1 MGHHFHSYVKLQ
13 EGTRWNWI
21 LPSCALHPGL
31 GTKMPQQAGIL
42 YIRSPNRKT
51 PWKKAAPGSKTPWLW
66 RTEKPQNCT
75 PKMPNVTSETHR
87 KWCFWLLFPLA
98 AAMNFSYLYIRSPNR
113 KTPWKKAAPGS
124 KTLWL
129 WRTEKPQNC
138 TPKMPN
144 MTSETHRKWCFWLL
158 FPLAAAMHFSY
169 LYIRSPNRKTP
180 WKKAA
185 PGSKTPW
192 LWRTEKPQNC
202 TPKMPNATSETH
214 RKWCFW
220 LLFPLAAAMNFSYLY
235 IRSPNRKTPWKKAA
249 PGSKTPWLWRTEKP
263 QNCTPKMPNA
273 TSETHRKW
281 CFWRLFPLAAA
292 MHFSYLY
299 IRSPNRKTPWKK
311 AAPGSKT
318 PWLWR
323 TEKPQNCTPKMPNV
337 TSETHRKWCFWLLFP
352 LAAAM
357 NFSYLYIRSPNRK
370 TPWKK
375 AAPGSK
381 TPWLWRTEKPQNCTP
396 KMPNVT
402 SETHRKWCFWLLFPL
417 AAAMNFSYLYI
428 RSPNR
433 KTPWKKA
440 APGSK
445 TPWLWRTEKPQNCT
459 PKMPNATSETHGKWC
474 FWLLFP
480 LAAAMNFSYLYIRSP
495 NRKTPWKKAAP
506 GSKTPWLWRTEKPQN
521 CTPKMP
527 NVTSETHRKWC
538 FWLLFPLAAAM
549 NFSYLYVRSP
559 NRKTPWKKAAPGS
572 KTPWLWRTE
581 KPQNCT
587 PKMPNATSETHRKW
601 CFWLLFP
608 LAAAMNFSYL
618 YIRSPNR
625 KTPWKKAAPGSKTPW
640 LWRTEKPQN
649 CTPKMPN
656 VTSETH
662 RKWCFWLLF
671 PLAAAMNFSYLYIR
685 SPNRKTP
692 WKKAAPGS
700 KTPWLWR
707 TEKAQN
713 CTPKMPNVTS
723 ETHRKWC
730 FWLLFPL
737 AAAMNFNYLY
747 IRSPNR
753 KTPWKKAAPGS
764 KTPWLW
770 RTEKPQNC
778 TPKMPNATSETHR
791 KWCFW
796 LLFPLAAAMNFSYLY
811 IRSPNRKT
819 PWKKAAPGSKTP
831 WLWRTEKPQNCTPKM
846 PNATSETHRK
856 WCFWLLF
863 PLAAA
868 MNFSYLYI
876 RSPNRKTP
884 WKKAAPGSKTPWLWR
899 TEKPQNCTPKMP
911 NATSETHRKWC
922 FWLLFPLAAA
932 MNFSYLYIRS
942 PNRKT
947 PWKKAAPGSKTPW
960 LWRTEKPQ
968 NCTPKMPNA
977 TSETH
982 RKWCFWLLFP
992 LAAAMNFSYLYI
1004 RSPNSKTPW
1013 KKAAPGSKTPWL
1025 WRTEKPQNCTPKM
1038 PNVTSETHRKWCF
1051 WLLFPL
1057 AAAMN
1062 FSYLYIRS
1070 PNRKTPWKKAAP
1082 GSKTPWLWR
1091 TEKPQNCTPK
1101 MPNATSETHRQWC
1114 FWLLFPLAA
1123 AMNFSYLYI
1132 RSPNR
1137 KTPWKK
1143 AAPGSKTPWLWR
1155 TEKPQNC
1162 TPKMPNATS
1171 ETHRKWCFW
1180 LLFPLAAAMNFS
1192 YLYIRSPNRKTPWKK
1207 AAPGS
1212 KTPWLWRTEKPQNCT
1227 PKMPNATSETHR
1239 KWCFWLLFPL
1249 AAAMNFSYLYIRSP
1263 NRKTPWKKAAP
1274 GSKTPWLWRTEKP
1287 QNCRQPTIESHPVPV
1302 SHRARFRW
1310 HVLRRAR
1317 KHNRAQQNT
1326 TSLPAACRC
1335 LLLLAA
1341 AQKAPITCNQRRVLL
1356 LLLLLLLFAES
1367 WLLTTGCLLPASWL
1381 LAALLLPASCSCRWL
1396 LQKRRSRT
1404 GKHHGTEEYCCCCCC
1419 CCCCKLPNGRRKMSY
1434 SLARSPLRR
1443 PGSADIYIYIYM
1455 YTYIHTQKITR
1466 FFGGKNPVISGLSW
1480 LGFPR
1485 IVGIFDRK

>member
-158 FPLAAAMHFSY
+158 FPLAAAMNFSY

-292 MHFSYLY
+292 MNFSYLY

-707 TEKAQN
+707 TEKVQN
-713 CTPKMPNVTS
+713 FTPKMPNVTS

-1443 PGSADIYIYIYM
+1443 PGSADTNYILYTWYM
-1455 YTYIHTQKITR
+1455 GMSENR
-1466 FFGGKNPVISGLSW
+1466 VI
-1480 LGFPR
+1480 
-1485 IVGIFDRK
+1485 

>member
-158 FPLAAAMHFSY
+158 FPLAAAMNFSY

-292 MHFSYLY
+292 MNFSYLY

-1443 PGSADIYIYIYM
+1443 PGSADTNYILYTWYM
-1455 YTYIHTQKITR
+1455 GMSENR
-1466 FFGGKNPVISGLSW
+1466 VI
-1480 LGFPR
+1480 
-1485 IVGIFDRK
+1485 

>member
-1 MGHHFHSYVKLQ
+1 
-13 EGTRWNWI
+13 
-21 LPSCALHPGL
+21 
-31 GTKMPQQAGIL
+31 
-42 YIRSPNRKT
+42 
-51 PWKKAAPGSKTPWLW
+51 
-66 RTEKPQNCT
+66 
-75 PKMPNVTSETHR
+75 MPNAISETHR

-98 AAMNFSYLYIRSPNR
+98 AAMN
-113 KTPWKKAAPGS
+113 
-124 KTLWL
+124 
-129 WRTEKPQNC
+129 
-138 TPKMPN
+138 
-144 MTSETHRKWCFWLL
+144 
-158 FPLAAAMHFSY
+158 FSY

-281 CFWRLFPLAAA
+281 CFWLLFPLAAA
-292 MHFSYLY
+292 MNFSYLY

-323 TEKPQNCTPKMPNV
+323 TEKPQNCTPKMPNA

-381 TPWLWRTEKPQNCTP
+381 TPWLWRTEKPQNCTS

-428 RSPNR
+428 
-433 KTPWKKA
+433 
-440 APGSK
+440 
-445 TPWLWRTEKPQNCT
+445 
-459 PKMPNATSETHGKWC
+459 
-474 FWLLFP
+474 
-480 LAAAMNFSYLYIRSP
+480 
-495 NRKTPWKKAAP
+495 
-506 GSKTPWLWRTEKPQN
+506 
-521 CTPKMP
+521 
-527 NVTSETHRKWC
+527 
-538 FWLLFPLAAAM
+538 
-549 NFSYLYVRSP
+549 RSP

-707 TEKAQN
+707 TEKPQN
-713 CTPKMPNVTS
+713 CTPKMPNVSS

-737 AAAMNFNYLY
+737 AAATNFSYLY

-968 NCTPKMPNA
+968 NCTPKMPN
-977 TSETH
+977 
-982 RKWCFWLLFP
+982 
-992 LAAAMNFSYLYI
+992 
-1004 RSPNSKTPW
+1004 
-1013 KKAAPGSKTPWL
+1013 
-1025 WRTEKPQNCTPKM
+1025 
-1038 PNVTSETHRKWCF
+1038 VTSETHRKWCF

-1091 TEKPQNCTPK
+1091 LVDGTPG
-1101 MPNATSETHRQWC
+1101 AACCCLCWC
-1114 FWLLFPLAA
+1114 LLLPAAACCCLLLPACCSLLLPLLVSAGVCCCLLLPAAACRCLLLPAAPCCCLLLPAAPCCCLLLVLLLAA
-1123 AMNFSYLYI
+1123 AAAAAAAVVLLCCCCNQTAS
-1132 RSPNR
+1132 
-1137 KTPWKK
+1137 K
-1143 AAPGSKTPWLWR
+1143 ARNKQPDTLF
-1155 TEKPQNC
+1155 
-1162 TPKMPNATS
+1162 
-1171 ETHRKWCFW
+1171 ETH
-1180 LLFPLAAAMNFS
+1180 
-1192 YLYIRSPNRKTPWKK
+1192 
-1207 AAPGS
+1207 
-1212 KTPWLWRTEKPQNCT
+1212 
-1227 PKMPNATSETHR
+1227 PK
-1239 KWCFWLLFPL
+1239 
-1249 AAAMNFSYLYIRSP
+1249 
-1263 NRKTPWKKAAP
+1263 
-1274 GSKTPWLWRTEKP
+1274 
-1287 QNCRQPTIESHPVPV
+1287 
-1302 SHRARFRW
+1302 
-1310 HVLRRAR
+1310 
-1317 KHNRAQQNT
+1317 QQNT

-1443 PGSADIYIYIYM
+1443 PGSAD
-1455 YTYIHTQKITR
+1455 
-1466 FFGGKNPVISGLSW
+1466 
-1480 LGFPR
+1480 
-1485 IVGIFDRK
+1485 

>member
-158 FPLAAAMHFSY
+158 FPLAAAMNFSY

-292 MHFSYLY
+292 MNFSYLY

-1443 PGSADIYIYIYM
+1443 PGSAD
-1455 YTYIHTQKITR
+1455 
-1466 FFGGKNPVISGLSW
+1466 LS
-1480 LGFPR
+1480 
-1485 IVGIFDRK
+1485 

>member
-1 MGHHFHSYVKLQ
+1 
-13 EGTRWNWI
+13 
-21 LPSCALHPGL
+21 
-31 GTKMPQQAGIL
+31 
-42 YIRSPNRKT
+42 
-51 PWKKAAPGSKTPWLW
+51 
-66 RTEKPQNCT
+66 
-75 PKMPNVTSETHR
+75 MPNAISETHR

-124 KTLWL
+124 KTPWL

-144 MTSETHRKWCFWLL
+144 ATSEWCFWLLFPLAAAMNFSYLYIRSPNRKTPWKKAALGSKTPWLWRTEKPQNCTPKMPNATSETHRKWCFWLL
-158 FPLAAAMHFSY
+158 FPLAAAMNFSY

-263 QNCTPKMPNA
+263 QNCTSKMPNATSETHRKWCFWLLFPLAAAMNFSYLYIRSPNRKTPWKKAAPGSKTPWLWRTEKPQNCTPKMPNA

-281 CFWRLFPLAAA
+281 CFWLLFPLAAA
-292 MHFSYLY
+292 MNFSYLY
-299 IRSPNRKTPWKK
+299 IRSPNSKTPWKK

-445 TPWLWRTEKPQNCT
+445 TPWLWRTEKPQN
-459 PKMPNATSETHGKWC
+459 
-474 FWLLFP
+474 
-480 LAAAMNFSYLYIRSP
+480 Y
-495 NRKTPWKKAAP
+495 
-506 GSKTPWLWRTEKPQN
+506 
-521 CTPKMP
+521 
-527 NVTSETHRKWC
+527 
-538 FWLLFPLAAAM
+538 
-549 NFSYLYVRSP
+549 
-559 NRKTPWKKAAPGS
+559 
-572 KTPWLWRTE
+572 
-581 KPQNCT
+581 
-587 PKMPNATSETHRKW
+587 
-601 CFWLLFP
+601 
-608 LAAAMNFSYL
+608 
-618 YIRSPNR
+618 
-625 KTPWKKAAPGSKTPW
+625 
-640 LWRTEKPQN
+640 
-649 CTPKMPN
+649 
-656 VTSETH
+656 
-662 RKWCFWLLF
+662 
-671 PLAAAMNFSYLYIR
+671 
-685 SPNRKTP
+685 
-692 WKKAAPGS
+692 
-700 KTPWLWR
+700 
-707 TEKAQN
+707 
-713 CTPKMPNVTS
+713 
-723 ETHRKWC
+723 
-730 FWLLFPL
+730 
-737 AAAMNFNYLY
+737 
-747 IRSPNR
+747 
-753 KTPWKKAAPGS
+753 
-764 KTPWLW
+764 
-770 RTEKPQNC
+770 

-1004 RSPNSKTPW
+1004 RSPNRKTPWKKAAPGSKTPWLWRTEKPQNCTSKMPNATSETHRKWCFWLLFPLAAAMNFSYLYIRSPNRKTPWKKAAPGSKTPWLWRTEKPQNCTPKMPNATSETHRKWCFWLLFPLAAAMNFSYLYIRSPNSKTPW

-1101 MPNATSETHRQWC
+1101 MPNVTSETHRKWC

-1155 TEKPQNC
+1155 TEKPQNY

-1287 QNCRQPTIESHPVPV
+1287 QNCTPKMPNVTSETHRKWCFWLLFPLAAAMNFSYLYIRSPNRKTPWKKAAPGSKTPWLWRLVDGTPGAACCCLCWCLLLPAAACCCLLLPACCSLLLPLLVSAGVCCCLLLPAAACRCLLLPAAPCCCLLLPAAPCCCLLLVLLLAAAAAVVLLCCCCNQTASKARNKQPDTLFETHP
-1302 SHRARFRW
+1302 
-1310 HVLRRAR
+1310 
-1317 KHNRAQQNT
+1317 KQQNT

-1443 PGSADIYIYIYM
+1443 PGSADTVLVYYIIDYNSIYIILY
-1455 YTYIHTQKITR
+1455 
-1466 FFGGKNPVISGLSW
+1466 
-1480 LGFPR
+1480 
-1485 IVGIFDRK
+1485 